1 MLLRRKIQGTLAGF
15 AFGTLLVGL
24 VAGLAL
30 WYVRAGLPP
39 DGASEQ
45 ALRLLTRSLWL
56 VGTVTVLVVGT
67 AAVASGWLVR
77 SFQASLGTLE
87 DAVEQVQAGRLDAE
101 VPVNRDDELGRLARS
116 INRMTST
123 LSRTTVSRSYLHA
136 VLDSMAEML
145 FVVNADG
152 RIEHANRAALDTLN
166 RPLSALKGTPLADV
180 FDTDPL
186 ASTSPEPAPDAAPSD
201 AAPSDAAPSD
211 TAPSDVVPVERT
223 LTPADGPERPV
234 LVSRSRL
241 RGTDATLGDAHVV
254 CVAQDI
260 SARKEVEAQLR
271 QSLEEKDVLLRE
283 IHHRVKNNLQV
294 ISSLLYVQAKTLEDP
309 EVQQRFVESQERIR
323 SMAAIHEQLYESD
336 NLAEV
341 DFAAYLD
348 ALLTR
353 LFRSHQ
359 VNGVVRALDAD
370 PVPLAID
377 QAIPAGLIVNE
388 LVSNALEHAFR
399 DEDGGTLAVR
409 FHVTDGTG
417 TLCVEDDGAGASL
430 DAMETGSS
438 LGLRLVRGLVRQL
451 NGDLALDTDGGVSA
465 TVTFPLAPPSPLQ
478 SNASA

>member
-186 ASTSPEPAPDAAPSD
+186 APTSPEPAPDAAPSD
-201 AAPSDAAPSD
+201 AALSDA
-211 TAPSDVVPVERT
+211 APSDVVPVERT

-260 SARKEVEAQLR
+260 SARKEVEAKLR

>member
-39 DGASEQ
+39 EGASEQ

-211 TAPSDVVPVERT
+211 VVPVERT

-309 EVQQRFVESQERIR
+309 EVQQRFVDSQERIR

-465 TVTFPLAPPSPLQ
+465 TVTFPLVPPSPLQ